1 MKRLSQLRWLQ
12 PSPGSVAAQER
23 LLGRSHWTNFVH
35 LIWSVWVFLTPA
47 FSTGSYGFTPRWF
60 LLTLLSYPLF
70 LWLYAMSVLAAPRRS
85 RLAALG
91 MVLLCLAL
99 LPWYPSGLS
108 YFVFGCV
115 MLQPQRSR
123 SVLRYLGVLAL
134 LNVVLMSYA
143 RYIGYPWQA
152 LVWMPTVTAI
162 GLLLGLLRADSG
174 SVELFG
180 QDPRE
185 LAARRKIGVM
195 LQTAGLPERLRVG
208 ELLAQAR
215 SYYPDAR
222 SIADCV
228 ALAGL
233 DGLLDR
239 PYGKLSGGQQRR
251 VQFAIAVCGRPAL
264 LFLDEPTTGLDIDAR
279 QKLWQA
285 IRELVAQGSGVL
297 LTTHYL
303 EEAEALSDRVVV
315 LDRGKLVAEGSVR
328 EIRAHVS
335 QRRVRCITAVD
346 AGVAA
351 RWPGVREAVRDGE
364 YLCLVADA
372 AEPVV
377 RRLLDA
383 DPTLHELE
391 VQRAGLADAFLEL
404 TRNNDDTTVQ
414 QQEAA

>member
-1 MKRLSQLRWLQ
+1 MHGNDDVLARLQQAGKSYGKVRALDGLDLSLHAGQVT
-12 PSPGSVAAQER
+12 S
-23 LLGRSHWTNFVH
+23 LLGANGAGKT
-35 LIWSVWVFLTPA
+35 
-47 FSTGSYGFTPRWF
+47 
-60 LLTLLSYPLF
+60 
-70 LWLYAMSVLAAPRRS
+70 
-85 RLAALG
+85 
-91 MVLLCLAL
+91 
-99 LPWYPSGLS
+99 
-108 YFVFGCV
+108 
-115 MLQPQRSR
+115 
-123 SVLRYLGVLAL
+123 
-134 LNVVLMSYA
+134 
-143 RYIGYPWQA
+143 
-152 LVWMPTVTAI
+152 TAI

-174 SVELFG
+174 NVHLFG
-180 QDPRE
+180 RDPRE
-185 LAARRKIGVM
+185 ITARRQIGVM

-208 ELLAQAR
+208 ELLSQAR
-215 SYYPDAR
+215 SYYPNAR

-251 VQFAIAVCGRPAL
+251 VQFAIAVCGRPRL

-346 AGVAA
+346 AAAAA
-351 RWPGVREAVRDGE
+351 RWPGVREAVSEGE
-364 YLCLVADA
+364 YLRIVADV

-383 DPTLHELE
+383 DPDLHDLE
-391 VQRAGLADAFLEL
+391 VQRAGLAAAFLEL
-404 TRNNDDTTVQ
+404 TRDAGPDTTAPRK
-414 QQEAA
+414 EAA

>member
-1 MKRLSQLRWLQ
+1 MHGNNEVLAGLRQARKSYGKLRALDGLDLSLRAGQ
-12 PSPGSVAAQER
+12 VTA
-23 LLGRSHWTNFVH
+23 LLGTNGAGK
-35 LIWSVWVFLTPA
+35 T
-47 FSTGSYGFTPRWF
+47 
-60 LLTLLSYPLF
+60 
-70 LWLYAMSVLAAPRRS
+70 
-85 RLAALG
+85 
-91 MVLLCLAL
+91 
-99 LPWYPSGLS
+99 
-108 YFVFGCV
+108 
-115 MLQPQRSR
+115 
-123 SVLRYLGVLAL
+123 
-134 LNVVLMSYA
+134 
-143 RYIGYPWQA
+143 
-152 LVWMPTVTAI
+152 TAI
-162 GLLLGLLRADSG
+162 GLLLGLLRADNG
-174 SVELFG
+174 TVELFG
-180 QDPRE
+180 RDPRA
-185 LAARRKIGVM
+185 LAARRQIGVM
-195 LQTAGLPERLRVG
+195 LQAAGLPERLRVG

-251 VQFAIAVCGRPAL
+251 VQFAIAVCGRPRL

-315 LDRGKLVAEGSVR
+315 LDRGRLVAEGSVG

-346 AGVAA
+346 AEQAA
-351 RWPGVREAVRDGE
+351 RWPGVREAVREGE
-364 YLCLVADA
+364 YLRLVAEA

-377 RRLLDA
+377 RRLFDA
-383 DPTLHELE
+383 DPDLHELE

-404 TRNNDDTTVQ
+404 TRTTDDTTVEQ
-414 QQEAA
+414 KEAA